1 MLACV
6 ATVSGLTVLFFP
18 LLLLLSIYIDI
29 HPVGHDACS
38 SPPLALSSRGH
49 TAPPD
54 DPTRGATTLQ
64 TVALGA
70 QRPSKQSSPYAPP
83 RMATLR
89 RCARHPCVRRSTPS
103 QPPHWCRPLST
114 AIPDTCRP
122 PPSPL
127 GRPRPAAGPSLPRP
141 PSPRPSRR
149 GSPCGRPHCG
159 RRAPPRATSPAR
171 RRSPDKACPT
181 PLLSAIDRSNATS
194 HRHARPLAQLPPTP
208 RDHKK
213 APPPRPHR
221 APAQTHGCLA
231 QSPIARLTARL
242 A

>member
-1 MLACV
+1 MLA
-6 ATVSGLTVLFFP
+6 
-18 LLLLLSIYIDI
+18 
-29 HPVGHDACS
+29 PVPHS
-38 SPPLALSSRGH
+38 RSPP
-49 TAPPD
+49 
-54 DPTRGATTLQ
+54 GATQPLQ
-64 TVALGA
+64 TIPLGA
-70 QRPSKQSSPYAPP
+70 QQPSKQSPSGHNAPP
-83 RMATLR
+83 N
-89 RCARHPCVRRSTPS
+89 
-103 QPPHWCRPLST
+103 HWCRPLST

-127 GRPRPAAGPSLPRP
+127 GRPRLAEGPPLPRP

-149 GSPCGRPHCG
+149 GSPCGRPPGG

-171 RRSPDKACPT
+171 VRSPDKACPT
-181 PLLSAIDRSNATS
+181 PLLSAIDRPNATS

-208 RDHKK
+208 SDHEK

-221 APAQTHGCLA
+221 APAQTHGSLA